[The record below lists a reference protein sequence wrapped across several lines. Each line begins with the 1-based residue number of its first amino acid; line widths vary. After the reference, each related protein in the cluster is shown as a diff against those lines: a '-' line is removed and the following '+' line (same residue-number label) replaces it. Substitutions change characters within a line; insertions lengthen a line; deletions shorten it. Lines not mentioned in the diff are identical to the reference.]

1 MSGPSG
7 NKGDGDGDVAWPL
20 GRQVVVQLLVTT
32 DQRLAALHLREK
44 EPLPDQLSHHCQ
56 HQW

>member
-1 MSGPSG
+1 MSGPSD
-7 NKGDGDGDVAWPL
+7 NKGDGDVAWPL